1 MMLDPWIGMHM
12 ADIHSAQPAQP
23 KGPEPEPE
31 LEPFYTVPSAGP
43 PPLAVT
49 QTAEAR
55 IIVHLQKNGVSDDN
69 LRFLDANGLLGLIA
83 GIASMEDVEVRVNKA
98 DGALR
103 CPKQSH

>member
-1 MMLDPWIGMHM
+1 MLDPWIGMHM

-31 LEPFYTVPSAGP
+31 LEPFYTVPAEGSTSAGGA
-43 PPLAVT
+43 PLAVT

-83 GIASMEDVEVRVNKA
+83 GIASMEDVEVRVKLM
-98 DGALR
+98 AL
-103 CPKQSH
+103 